1 MLLKKR
7 DIKGL
12 GEVSMLGSRNFIFYF
27 TLFSSFISIYP
38 SNNSKKIIVITA
50 SYNNEAWIKNYF
62 ESLQKQTHKDW
73 LVIYIDD
80 CSTDNTFGLLQD
92 HIKSAHLESKFV
104 LIRNEERMGHLFNQY
119 HAIHACD
126 KDSIIFIL
134 DGDDWLA
141 HENAFHVINEIYQDE
156 NVWLTYGQFFYLHK
170 NKKGFCKPIPEDILA
185 NGSIREI
192 SWRTSHPRTFYAGLF
207 QLIQVEDLYYEG
219 AFFPKCADVA
229 TMFPMIEMASN
240 HVKFIPEILYIY
252 NDANPISYH
261 HDPTHQRTIEAY
273 LRTLP
278 RYKKLELKPW

>member
-12 GEVSMLGSRNFIFYF
+12 GVSMLDSRHFIFYF
-27 TLFSSFISIYP
+27 ILFSFFTNIY
-38 SNNSKKIIVITA
+38 SANSPKKIIVITA

-62 ESLQKQTHKDW
+62 ESLQKQTHQDW

-80 CSTDNTFGLLQD
+80 CSTDNTFALLQD
-92 HIKSAHLESKFV
+92 YIESAHLESKFV

-141 HENAFHVINEIYQDE
+141 DENAFRIISETYQDE
-156 NVWLTYGQFFYLHK
+156 NVWLTYGQFLYLHK
-170 NKKGFCKPIPEDILA
+170 NKKGFCRPIPEDILA
-185 NGSIREI
+185 AGSIREI

-207 QLIQVEDLYYEG
+207 QLIQIEDLYYEG

-229 TMFPMIEMASN
+229 TMFPMIEMASQ

-261 HDPTHQRTIEAY
+261 HDPTHQRAIEAY

-278 RYKKLELKPW
+278 RYKKLERKPW

>member
-7 DIKGL
+7 DINGL
-12 GEVSMLGSRNFIFYF
+12 GEVHMLGKNFIFYF
-27 TLFSSFISIYP
+27 ILFSFFTNIY
-38 SNNSKKIIVITA
+38 SANNPKKIIVITA

-62 ESLQKQTHKDW
+62 ESLKKQTHQDW

-92 HIKSAHLESKFV
+92 QIKSAHLESKFV

-119 HAIHACD
+119 HAIHSCD

-141 HENAFHVINEIYQDE
+141 HENVFQVINQIYQDE

-170 NKKGFCKPIPEDILA
+170 NKKGFCKPIPEEILA

-207 QLIQVEDLYYEG
+207 QLIQIEDLYYEG